1 MEKATLKLLED
12 RIKELKTKKSELLA
26 ESCKLTKNTTQTQ
39 RYQLSRQ
46 ISSLSIIQELLI
58 ANPEAKLS
66 KQSNEALI
74 NLIEPH
80 TVGTSIEV
88 IEGDDLIELLTE
100 KYADVKDNY
109 NKAMKAAEKAELIL
123 DAKTGK
129 FASK

>member
-12 RIKELKTKKSELLA
+12 HIKELKTKKSELLA
-26 ESCKLTKNTTQTQ
+26 ESCKLTKNTKQTQ

-88 IEGDDLIELLTE
+88 IEGDDLIELLTK

-109 NKAMKAAEKAELIL
+109 NKAMKAAEKAGLIL